1 MNCTIHPD
9 IEATAPCARCG
20 MSYCGDC
27 LVTLSEQRLCANC
40 KGEAL
45 RDVMSGMHTTRLPL
59 ARIGARYVAY
69 LVDHAMLW
77 VVSLGVLRFGMLR
90 SRRLLLTTLD
100 GSQVTKRAAFFRALV
115 RLVTAG
121 VGIGLSLTHNP
132 AVTSTVPVILVLI
145 DCVPGLFTEERV
157 TVHDLLAKTRVVRA
171 DA

>member
-20 MSYCGDC
+20 MSYCGGC
-27 LVTLSEQRLCANC
+27 LGTRSEERLCANC

-90 SRRLLLTTLD
+90 SRRLLLTT
-100 GSQVTKRAAFFRALV
+100 
-115 RLVTAG
+115 
-121 VGIGLSLTHNP
+121 IGLRTLRNLQL
-132 AVTSTVPVILVLI
+132 AAQIMIAILYFLYEALMVARRGQTL
-145 DCVPGLFTEERV
+145 GKMLLRV
-157 TVHDLLAKTRVVRA
+157 RVVNEEA
-171 DA
+171 SQESEGAPC